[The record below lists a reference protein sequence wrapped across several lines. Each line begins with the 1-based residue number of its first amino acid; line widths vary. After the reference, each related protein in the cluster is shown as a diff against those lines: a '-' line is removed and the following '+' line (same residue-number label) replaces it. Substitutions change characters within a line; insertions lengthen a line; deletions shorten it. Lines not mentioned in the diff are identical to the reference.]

1 MPRSAREYFERRAE
15 YEQKTPRVAKRG
27 HNHRVNMKVLARLKQ
42 PATQTKTE
50 DKWDEILMLRTG
62 ELQNKVL
69 LGETR
74 YKR

>member
-1 MPRSAREYFERRAE
+1 
-15 YEQKTPRVAKRG
+15 
-27 HNHRVNMKVLARLKQ
+27 MKVLARLKQ